1 MAFILAPPKAP
12 QNGYTTRMGLIAE
25 LKRRNV
31 FRVAIA
37 YVVFAW
43 VLAQVT
49 GLAFESFG
57 APEWV
62 PKSVL
67 FLLVL
72 GLPIAIF
79 FAWAFEITP
88 EGIKKESDVDRSQ
101 SITHKTGRKLDFV
114 IIGVLVIAVGF
125 LVTDK
130 LRPTNAVQT
139 GDELVATSVKPS
151 IAVLPFDNRSNREE
165 DQFFTDGI
173 HDDLLT
179 TIAKIGSMKVI
190 SRTSVMEYKDTIKKI
205 PEIAAEL
212 GVANILEGGIQRS
225 GNQVRINVQLIDAA
239 TDEHLWAEIYDR
251 ELTAEN
257 LFAIQSE
264 VSKAIATALHTVLT
278 PEEAQ
283 RINAVPTNNLEA
295 YEAYLLGRERWRTRT
310 VDSLTES
317 LELFETATELDP
329 DFALAWV
336 GISDAYQLMLEYA
349 GLHLDEALTNAD
361 AALQNAFRLDGQSG
375 EAYTSLAG
383 LHHFRFEYAESEI
396 AHKKAIELSP
406 NYATAYHWYS
416 MLLQDLNKYD
426 EAREM
431 IEKALELDPL
441 NPVLHVNLGN
451 IMVNQAEFDAARV
464 QYERIIAIDPE
475 SVFGYQGLAGHHFY
489 VTGHLDESLSWSL
502 KAVDADPKSPGN
514 LAIVAWTYLD
524 LGDPVK
530 ADTWIEKALDV
541 MPDHEYSILVA
552 ALHATF
558 VADEG
563 KARDNF
569 LKLVGVNSGL
579 IDSDFAAEFLAR
591 DSRSPQSVSNAL
603 AMYEKSY
610 PGIVESDAFLITSL
624 NTRALINVAALLLES
639 GETQRAH
646 ELLDRAY
653 ANTETRPMMG
663 FYGFGYNRAKIALL
677 RGDKQESLAELT
689 NLIDAGWRGLW
700 WYEFD
705 HSLVF
710 EPLRDDPEFKA
721 LRARVA
727 ADMAE
732 QLAKVNKMESQPF
745 VN

>member
-1 MAFILAPPKAP
+1 
-12 QNGYTTRMGLIAE
+12 MGLIAE

-43 VLAQVT
+43 VLAQVS

-79 FAWAFEITP
+79 FAWAFEMTP
-88 EGIKKESDVDRSQ
+88 EGIKKERDVDRSQ
-101 SITHKTGRKLDFV
+101 SITQKTGRKLDFV
-114 IIGVLVIAVGF
+114 IIAVLVVAVGF
-125 LVTDK
+125 LSIDKFGSPTDSDLSGAVTV
-130 LRPTNAVQT
+130 TT
-139 GDELVATSVKPS
+139 GTPS

-190 SRTSVMEYKDTIKKI
+190 SRTSVMEYKGTTKKI
-205 PEIAAEL
+205 PVIANEL

-239 TDEHLWAEIYDR
+239 TDQHLWAEIYDR

-264 VSKAIATALHTVLT
+264 VSNAIAAALHTALT
-278 PEEAQ
+278 PDEAQ

-295 YEAYLLGRERWRTRT
+295 YETYLLGRERWRTRT

-317 LELFETATELDP
+317 LELFETATRLDP
-329 DFALAWV
+329 NFALAWV
-336 GISDAYQLMLEYA
+336 GISDAYQLITVYVGLE
-349 GLHLDEALTNAD
+349 LDEALTNAD

-375 EAYTSLAG
+375 EAYTSLGG
-383 LHHFRFEYAESEI
+383 LHHSRFEYAESEI
-396 AHKKAIELSP
+396 AYKKAIELSP
-406 NYATAYHWYS
+406 NYGTAYHWNS

-426 EAREM
+426 ESREM

-451 IMVNQAEFDAARV
+451 VMDNQGEFDAARA
-464 QYERIIAIDPE
+464 QYERIIEIDPE
-475 SVFGYQGLAGHHFY
+475 SIFGYQGLSGHHYF

-502 KAVDADPKSPGN
+502 KVVDADPKSPVN
-514 LAIVAWTYLD
+514 LAFIAWTYLD

-530 ADTWIEKALDV
+530 AKTWIEKALDV

-569 LKLVGVNSGL
+569 LKLAGVNSGL
-579 IDSDFAAEFLAR
+579 IDPDFAAEFFAR
-591 DSRSPQSVSNAL
+591 DGKSPESVSNAL

-610 PGIVESDAFLITSL
+610 PGIVESGAILVTSL
-624 NTRALINVAALLLES
+624 NTRAAINVAALLLES

-646 ELLDRAY
+646 ELLDRVY

-663 FYGFGYNRAKIALL
+663 FYGYGYNRAKIALL
-677 RGDKQESLAELT
+677 RGDKQRSLAELT
-689 NLIDAGWRGLW
+689 KVIDAGWRDLW

-732 QLAKVNKMESQPF
+732 QLANVNKKESQSF
-745 VN
+745 VY

>member
-1 MAFILAPPKAP
+1 
-12 QNGYTTRMGLIAE
+12 MGLITE

-43 VLAQVT
+43 VLAQVA

-57 APEWV
+57 TPEWV

-79 FAWAFEITP
+79 FAWAFELTP
-88 EGIKKESDVDRSQ
+88 EGLKKESEVDRSQ
-101 SITHKTGRKLDFV
+101 SITSKTGRKLDFM
-114 IIGVLVIAVGF
+114 IIAVLVVAVGF
-125 LVTDK
+125 LAFDKFGSPTDPDLSAEVTI
-130 LRPTNAVQT
+130 TT
-139 GDELVATSVKPS
+139 GPPS

-190 SRTSVMEYKDTIKKI
+190 SRTSVMEYKGTTKKI
-205 PEIAAEL
+205 PVIAREL

-239 TDEHLWAEIYDR
+239 TDKHLWAEIYDR
-251 ELTAEN
+251 QLTAEN

-264 VSKAIATALHTVLT
+264 VSNAIAAALQTALT

-295 YEAYLLGRERWRTRT
+295 YETYLLGRERWRART

-336 GISDAYQLMLEYA
+336 GVSDAYQLMFEYV
-349 GLHLDEALTNAD
+349 GLGLDEALVKAD
-361 AALQNAFRLDGQSG
+361 AALQNAFQLDGQLG
-375 EAYTSLAG
+375 EAYTSLASV
-383 LHHFRFEYAESEI
+383 HHYRREFAEAEI
-396 AHKKAIELSP
+396 AYKKAIELSP
-406 NYATAYHWYS
+406 NYATAYQWYA
-416 MLLQDLNKYD
+416 LLLVDQSKYD
-426 EAREM
+426 ESRELT
-431 IEKALELDPL
+431 EKALELDPL
-441 NPVLHVNLGN
+441 NPVLHRNLGAN
-451 IMVNQAEFDAARV
+451 MEVRGDFDAALA
-464 QYERIIAIDPE
+464 QYERIIEIDPK
-475 SVFGYQGLAGHHFY
+475 SIFGYLGLSTYHYF
-489 VTGHLDESLSWSL
+489 VTGELGESLSWAL
-502 KAVDADPKSPGN
+502 EAVDLDPNSPGN
-514 LAIVAWTYLD
+514 LAFVAWNYLD
-524 LGDPVK
+524 LGDPVR
-530 ADTWIEKALDV
+530 ANTWIKKSLDV
-541 MPDHEYSILVA
+541 MPEYDFSIFIA

-558 VADEG
+558 IADEQ
-563 KARDNF
+563 KTRDNF
-569 LKLVGVNSGL
+569 SKLAGV
-579 IDSDFAAEFLAR
+579 SDGSPNPGFAAEFLAR
-591 DSRSPQSVSNAL
+591 DSKSPESANNAL

-610 PGIVESDAFLITSL
+610 PGIVDSDAFLVTTV
-624 NTRALINVAALLLES
+624 NTRAAINVAALLLET
-639 GETQRAH
+639 GENRKAH
-646 ELLDRAY
+646 RLLDKAY
-653 ANTETRPMMG
+653 ANTKTRPMMG
-663 FYGFGYNRAKIALL
+663 TFGYGYNRAKIALL
-677 RGDKQESLAELT
+677 RGDKKESLTELT
-689 NLIDAGWRGLW
+689 KLIDAGWRVLW

-705 HSLVF
+705 HSLAF
-710 EPLRDDPEFKA
+710 ESLRDDPQFQA
-721 LRARVA
+721 LRATVA

-732 QLAKVNKMESQPF
+732 QLARVNATDNQSF